1 MPLLAHL
8 ETVGPRRG
16 ACEAH
21 YGTRSNVSWGRYR
34 PRYGPGW
41 WW

>member
-8 ETVGPRRG
+8 ETVGRRRG